1 MNNIYLEEL
10 KDNLKAGMNDISI
23 DFASDYDIT
32 QDDYISDLFCEY
44 ADNRVDVYN
53 SNLLEWAKY
62 NYEYIEEAIDEY
74 GDVAKDPSGRADF
87 MRTIQQGQFLYYER
101 QLYEDAEDIIKL
113 LAINYLLENEDEVE
127 TEMDNDRIDE
137 MLDDIDVDTNDRM
150 SDIKDVVWSYIK
162 KEEEDA

>member
-1 MNNIYLEEL
+1 MDIYYNN
-10 KDNLKAGMNDISI
+10 
-23 DFASDYDIT
+23 
-32 QDDYISDLFCEY
+32 LF
-44 ADNRVDVYN
+44 
-53 SNLLEWAKY
+53 EWCKY
-62 NYEYIEEAIDEY
+62 NYEYVEEAIEEY
-74 GDVAKDPSGRADF
+74 GDVVKDRDGRVDF
-87 MRTIQQGQFLYYER
+87 IRTIQQGQFLYYER
-101 QLYEDAEDIIKL
+101 QLFEDADDIIKL

>member
-1 MNNIYLEEL
+1 M
-10 KDNLKAGMNDISI
+10 
-23 DFASDYDIT
+23 
-32 QDDYISDLFCEY
+32 FCEY
-44 ADNRVDVYN
+44 ADNQVDIYYN
-53 SNLLEWAKY
+53 NLFEWCKY
-62 NYEYIEEAIDEY
+62 NYEYVEEAIEEY
-74 GDVAKDPSGRADF
+74 GDVVKDRDGRVDF
-87 MRTIQQGQFLYYER
+87 IRTIQQGQFLYYER
-101 QLYEDAEDIIKL
+101 QLFEDADDIIKL